1 MKDNMIR
8 KKYVSKKSEKY
19 DFLKKMIKYGQ
30 KPDVDSSCISQ
41 ARCFNL

>member
-8 KKYVSKKSEKY
+8 YKYVSKKIEKY
-19 DFLKKMIKYGQ
+19 DLKKMIKYGQ
-30 KPDVDSSCISQ
+30 KPDVDSNCISQ